1 MSRRSAPA
9 AVRWT
14 AYVGVAIVFAIA
26 CAFLS
31 HWQLSKNTDRSAQL
45 ALISRN
51 YDTKPVAL
59 GALLRPGATLNP
71 SDRWRQVSMTGTYAA
86 DGQLLVRNRV
96 HGGTAAYEVLV
107 PFRLTDGRVF
117 LVDRGWVAPGNTQS
131 LPDHVPPAPSGTVTV
146 VTRLQPGEDLPP
158 SGGSAPSGQVPTIH
172 LPLIAQKVGGADGA
186 ALEQGAYGALVSE
199 SPAPATSPQALEAPS
214 DDPGPY
220 LSYGVQ
226 WILFAVMGFVFIWY
240 VIRSERRARRE
251 DAEDAAAVAEL
262 AATDPQA
269 AAALEA
275 AASARRSQR
284 ALFPKKRADRD
295 MADEDELLDRAGH

>member
-1 MSRRSAPA
+1 
-9 AVRWT
+9 VRWT
-14 AYVGVAIVFAIA
+14 AYIGVAIVFAIA

-51 YDTKPVAL
+51 YDSTPVPL
-59 GALLRPGATLNP
+59 GDLVARGADLNP
-71 SDRWRQVSMTGTYAA
+71 ADQWRQVSMTGTYAA
-86 DGQLLVRNRV
+86 DEQLLVRNRV

-107 PFRLTDGRVF
+107 PFRLADGRVF

-131 LPDHVPPAPSGTVTV
+131 LPDHVPAAPSGTVTV
-146 VTRLQPGEDLPP
+146 VTRLQPGEPLPS
-158 SGGSAPSGQVPTIH
+158 SGAGAPDGQVPSIN
-172 LPLIAQKVGGADGA
+172 LPLIAQKVGGADGS
-186 ALEQGAYGALVSE
+186 ALERGGYGTVVSE
-199 SPAPATSPQALEAPS
+199 APQPASAPQAIEAPS

-240 VIRSERRARRE
+240 VIRAERRARRE

-262 AATDPQA
+262 AATDPHA
-269 AAALEA
+269 AAELEA
-275 AASARRSQR
+275 AASVRRAQR
-284 ALFPKKRADRD
+284 ALFPKKRSDRD
-295 MADEDELLDRAGH
+295 MADEDDLLDRAGR